1 MNHEFELGPIRP
13 PSEAQSILLRVT
25 RNCPWNQ
32 CTFCH
37 TYRDERFSRRALD
50 EVLRDIDSI
59 HAIAQR
65 IREAAAAPGAGGR
78 ITEAVVATAMASD
91 PTPAHYY
98 RQVAFWMLQ
107 GMKSLFLQDANS
119 LILATGDLVAI
130 LARANERFPGLERI
144 TTYARAKT
152 VAKKSLAEMKELR
165 AAGLSRIHIGMES
178 GSDRI
183 LELIKKGVT
192 AHEQIV
198 AGRNAIEAGFDLS
211 EYYMPGV
218 GGRDLMEE
226 NAIESARVVNAIN
239 PTFVR
244 IRSTV
249 PIPGTGL
256 YDCMSEGAWR
266 VTTEVERVRE
276 LRLFIERLE
285 GVTSRLL
292 SDHIMNLLEDVE
304 GALPDDKDAM
314 LATIDSFLGMADDDR
329 ESFIIGRRLGR
340 YRGVKDFYRDPEI
353 ESVKREI
360 KSRYA
365 SVDEA
370 ILEILKN
377 YI

>member
-1 MNHEFELGPIRP
+1 
-13 PSEAQSILLRVT
+13 
-25 RNCPWNQ
+25 
-32 CTFCH
+32 
-37 TYRDERFSRRALD
+37 
-50 EVLRDIDSI
+50 
-59 HAIAQR
+59 
-65 IREAAAAPGAGGR
+65 
-78 ITEAVVATAMASD
+78 
-91 PTPAHYY
+91 
-98 RQVAFWMLQ
+98 
-107 GMKSLFLQDANS
+107 
-119 LILATGDLVAI
+119 
-130 LARANERFPGLERI
+130 
-144 TTYARAKT
+144 
-152 VAKKSLAEMKELR
+152 
-165 AAGLSRIHIGMES
+165 
-178 GSDRI
+178 
-183 LELIKKGVT
+183 
-192 AHEQIV
+192 
-198 AGRNAIEAGFDLS
+198 
-211 EYYMPGV
+211 MPGV